1 MKKVLLPC
9 LLASSLLALYACTPK
24 STAPAPTVQSSE
36 PVSASD
42 ESPSE
47 VIGSTDRSGST
58 AAAPDGYTTPSRG
71 SNSSSLLIGPIVDDS
86 EDCSSF
92 NTQTEINM
100 CAKRNVDTATAQLG
114 QIRSFIGDSLTAD
127 GRTRLDRAETAWEK
141 FRDLD
146 CGFVS
151 EQFTGGS
158 IAPFVYG
165 ECANDH
171 TLIRI
176 KELAGEGQ
184 TDLSYADADAQLNQN
199 YQSLKQTLSEP
210 QAEALTRAQLA
221 WIEYR
226 DRNCTYEVNDSPTF
240 TGTENQCLARMSAA
254 RADDLAQSAEQNSL

>member
-1 MKKVLLPC
+1 MKTVLLSC
-9 LLASSLLALYACTPK
+9 LFASSLFGLYSCT
-24 STAPAPTVQSSE
+24 PAPTVE
-36 PVSASD
+36 
-42 ESPSE
+42 PSE
-47 VIGSTDRSGST
+47 SAKNTSPPSDVTGSTEYSNSE
-58 AAAPDGYTTPSRG
+58 ASAPDGYAMPYTG

-92 NTQTEINM
+92 STQTEMNM
-100 CAKRNVDTATAQLG
+100 CAKRNVDTANAQLE
-114 QIRSFIGDSLTAD
+114 QIRSFIADSLTAD
-127 GRTRLDRAETAWEK
+127 GRTRLDSAETAWEK

-171 TLIRI
+171 TLTRI

-210 QAEALTRAQLA
+210 QKKALTEAQLA

-226 DRNCTYEVNDSPTF
+226 DRNCTYEANYSLTF
-240 TGTENQCLARMSAA
+240 TGTKDQCLARMSKT
-254 RADDLAQSAEQNSL
+254 RAVDLTQFTEQNNL